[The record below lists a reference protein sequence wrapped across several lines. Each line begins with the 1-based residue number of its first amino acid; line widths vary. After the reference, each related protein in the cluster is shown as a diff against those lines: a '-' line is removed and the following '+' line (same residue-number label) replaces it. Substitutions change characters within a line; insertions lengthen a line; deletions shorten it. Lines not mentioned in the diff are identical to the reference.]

1 MKYIR
6 TIAVSLFLLVLV
18 VPAQATVIS
27 NEKEDIYFAAYVDC
41 ADDGN
46 GEWIEGEGRLHIVIR
61 EGFDGNGGL
70 HYGAHFQPMGLKA
83 TGQVTGDRYNA
94 NGVTSETTNIGVD
107 GLPFTFTSINN
118 YNLIGVGR
126 GAVKSKLKQTY
137 HVTVNANGDVTTV
150 VDNTRVT
157 CD

>member
-6 TIAVSLFLLVLV
+6 AIAVSLFLLVLV
-18 VPAQATVIS
+18 VPAQATVVV
-27 NEKEDIYFAAYVDC
+27 NQKEDILFLAFVEC

-46 GEWIEGEGRLHIVIR
+46 GEWIEGEGRLHTVIR
-61 EGFDGNGGL
+61 EGFDENGGL
-70 HYGAHFQPMGLKA
+70 HYGFHFQPMGLKA
-83 TGQVTGDRYNA
+83 AGQVTGDRYNA

-107 GLPFTFTSINN
+107 GLPFTTTFINN
-118 YNLIGVGR
+118 FNLIGVGR
-126 GAVKSKLKQTY
+126 GAVKSKVKETY